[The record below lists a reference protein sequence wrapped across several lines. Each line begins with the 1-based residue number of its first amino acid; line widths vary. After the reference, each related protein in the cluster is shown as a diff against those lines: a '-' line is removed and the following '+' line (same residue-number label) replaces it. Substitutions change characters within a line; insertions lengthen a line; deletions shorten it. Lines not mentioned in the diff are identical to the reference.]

1 VSERLEQL
9 ERWIAAEEDEHLE
22 FKEAN
27 NRFDFELL
35 VKYCC
40 AFANEGG
47 GRIVLGISDARPR
60 RVVGSQRDTMSHCQA
75 PANSWLIPGESNSPT
90 SCNCLVFLPRRSAHP
105 TQCRANPL
113 AVVA

>member
-1 VSERLEQL
+1 MDVGTLQSLLE
-9 ERWIAAEEDEHLE
+9 ASEDEHLE

-47 GRIVLGISDARPR
+47 GRVVPRKCVATTTARR
-60 RVVGSQRDTMSHCQA
+60 R
-75 PANSWLIPGESNSPT
+75 
-90 SCNCLVFLPRRSAHP
+90 
-105 TQCRANPL
+105 
-113 AVVA
+113 

>member
-1 VSERLEQL
+1 MSEQLQQL
-9 ERWIAAEEDEHLE
+9 ERWMASDEDEHLE

-47 GRIVLGISDARPR
+47 GQGDRIKS
-60 RVVGSQRDTMSHCQA
+60 
-75 PANSWLIPGESNSPT
+75 
-90 SCNCLVFLPRRSAHP
+90 
-105 TQCRANPL
+105 
-113 AVVA
+113 